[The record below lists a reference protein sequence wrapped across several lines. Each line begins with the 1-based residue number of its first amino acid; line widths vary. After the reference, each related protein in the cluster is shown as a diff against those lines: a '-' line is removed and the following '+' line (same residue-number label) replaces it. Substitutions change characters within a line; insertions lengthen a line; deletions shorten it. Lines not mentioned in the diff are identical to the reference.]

1 MDIVNLPVHA
11 AARALPPLPPSEYQE
26 LVSSIKAEGL
36 LTKISCWR
44 DESGVLWLVDGVHRR
59 KALLEVGV
67 QLRDDLTEMWTCR
80 ADEIAARVIAVNL
93 RRRHIASAK
102 ERIELARRVLEAA
115 GERITVSKVA
125 AAAQLSHVTIYQ
137 HADLLPEGT
146 FCPQGSRD
154 GEIAQLLADPASL
167 PPDPPRKNNHGGGR
181 RKPVERK
188 IAQHLGV
195 STELVKRV
203 AARVPNGNG
212 NGNGNNGHAPEH
224 LNDDD
229 MILKRVSVELQKVVG
244 ADLSDAGAHFL
255 KQCELSLSRLRLEY
269 NTGEACTLASM
280 PAQYTG
286 ARA

>member
-1 MDIVNLPVHA
+1 VDIANLPAHA

-154 GEIAQLLADPASL
+154 TEIANLLENPAQL
-167 PPDPPRKNNHGGGR
+167 PPDKPRSHGGGR
-181 RKPVERK
+181 PAPLERR
-188 IAQHLGV
+188 IARHLGV
-195 STELVKRV
+195 SVPLVERV
-203 AARVPNGNG
+203 AGRVPTNGNG
-212 NGNGNNGHAPEH
+212 VNGHHPAEH

-229 MILKRVSVELQKVVG
+229 RVLQHVAHELEGLCG
-244 ADLSDAGAHFL
+244 ADLTDAGAHFL
-255 KQCELSLSRLRLEY
+255 KRCELSLSRIRMEY